1 MSNLWKELERYGQSL
16 WYDNLSRNFISGG
29 KIASMIDELGLSG
42 ITSNP
47 SIFEK
52 SISTSDEY
60 DEDIEQGVREGL
72 TTSEIYERL
81 TTDDVRNAADVM
93 RPVFERTHGADGFVS
108 IEVDAML
115 AKKTSETIDAA
126 RRLWKIVDRPNVLI
140 KIPGTPEGVPAIRQC
155 LSEGI
160 NVNITLLFGI
170 ESYTSVAH
178 AYVDALRDRNR
189 RGEDVSRMAS
199 VASFFLSRVDT
210 NVDKKL
216 EAKIASSTM
225 RGAADGAASA
235 IRPLFGKA
243 AIANAK
249 LAYERYQEI
258 FLGSEFADLKAA
270 GARTQRCLWASTST
284 KNPKYSDVMYIEPI
298 IGPDTVTTV
307 PDETIEAFAD
317 HGKAANTLTQGVS
330 EAHETIEQLRKIG
343 IDTEQVAIELQV
355 EGVKKFA
362 DAFDSLAKNLEKKR
376 HSIEEA
382 IV

>member
-1 MSNLWKELERYGQSL
+1 MSNTWKELEQYGQSL

-29 KIASMIDELGLSG
+29 KIASMIEELGLRG

-52 SISTSDEY
+52 SISGSDEY
-60 DEDIEQGVREGL
+60 DDDIEQGVREGL
-72 TTSEIYERL
+72 STSEIYERL

-93 RPVFERTHGADGFVS
+93 RAVFDRTKGADGYVS
-108 IEVDAML
+108 IEVDAKL
-115 AKKTSETIDAA
+115 AQKTSETIEAA

-160 NVNITLLFGI
+160 NINVTLLFGI
-170 ESYTSVAH
+170 ESYASVAH
-178 AYVDALRDRNR
+178 AYVDALRERNR
-189 RGEDVSRMAS
+189 RGEDISKIAS

-210 NVDKKL
+210 EVDKKL
-216 EAKIASSTM
+216 EAKI
-225 RGAADGAASA
+225 GAADGAASA
-235 IRPLFGKA
+235 IRPLLGQA
-243 AIANAK
+243 AVANAK
-249 LAYERYQEI
+249 LAYERYREI
-258 FLGSEFADLKAA
+258 FYSPEFEDLRAA

-298 IGPDTVTTV
+298 IGPETVTTV
-307 PDETIEAFAD
+307 PDETLDAFAD
-317 HGKAANTLTQGVS
+317 HGKVANTLAHGTA

-343 IDTEQVAIELQV
+343 IDTEQVAVELQV

-376 HSIEEA
+376 HAIEEA
-382 IV
+382 IA